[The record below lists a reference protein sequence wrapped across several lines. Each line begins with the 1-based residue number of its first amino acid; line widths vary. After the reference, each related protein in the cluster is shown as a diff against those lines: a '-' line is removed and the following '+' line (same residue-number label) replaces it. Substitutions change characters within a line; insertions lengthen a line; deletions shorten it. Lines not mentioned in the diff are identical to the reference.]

1 VQPAALSSKAK
12 AKICM
17 SVSDK
22 KNESPTLFAEAFTLF
37 QKSSEG
43 ALTFSFP
50 LSTAVLNR
58 THGIELFL
66 ISSLTLGT
74 VAWSSFTEKGSN
86 PAKKAEVSS
95 TMIRLH
101 GLFLWIF
108 HPVPLNSNRLR
119 NRL

>member
-1 VQPAALSSKAK
+1 
-12 AKICM
+12 M

-22 KNESPTLFAEAFTLF
+22 KNESPTLFAEAVTLF
-37 QKSSEG
+37 KKSTEG

-50 LSTAVLNR
+50 FSTAVLNR

-66 ISSLTLGT
+66 NSSLTLGA
-74 VAWSSFTEKGSN
+74 VAWSSLTEKGSN

-95 TMIRLH
+95 TMTSLH
-101 GLFLWIF
+101 GLFLWIS
-108 HPVPLNSNRLR
+108 HPIPLNSNRLR